1 MKKEMGGLFSKI
13 ARKGE
18 VETANARIASSYVT
32 DLYQHVDEAGRELE
46 AFHADQVPRFTNTD
60 SVEQEGKF
68 KRLQRLVA
76 ELVVRLLVRFFVL
89 LY

>member
-1 MKKEMGGLFSKI
+1 MRPLVQEAECMKKEMGGLFSKI

-46 AFHADQVPRFTNTD
+46 AFHADQVP
-60 SVEQEGKF
+60 S
-68 KRLQRLVA
+68 LLASLVQK
-76 ELVVRLLVRFFVL
+76 
-89 LY
+89 Y